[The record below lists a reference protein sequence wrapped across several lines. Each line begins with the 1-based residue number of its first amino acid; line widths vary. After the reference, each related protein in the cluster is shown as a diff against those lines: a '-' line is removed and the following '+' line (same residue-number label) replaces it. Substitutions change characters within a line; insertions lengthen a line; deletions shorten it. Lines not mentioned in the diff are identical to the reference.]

1 MGHYDIQQVCLNGH
15 QVTANYSSSPE
26 FRRDFCA
33 TCGEKTITRCPS
45 CCLLYTSDAADDG

>member
-33 TCGEKTITRCPS
+33 TCGGKNDYAMPFM
-45 CCLLYTSDAADDG
+45 